1 MKRTL
6 TLMILCL
13 AVAVTALAQQKPA
26 DQGAKPPDQTMKPAA
41 AMPTVDQILDKYV
54 QALGG
59 KATIEKFTSS
69 ASKGSF
75 EIPTFGASGTAEIWE
90 KAPNKTALRLDIPG
104 FGIVQEGFNGTVAW
118 SQDPQ
123 SGFREKTGAEL
134 ATTKLDADFYKPI
147 RLKQLYPKITV
158 KGKDKIGDKDVYVL
172 EAAPAE
178 GSPET
183 WYFDA
188 ASGLLSRMDIERE
201 SPQGKMAVQVFTED
215 YKDVDGMKVPHTVRQ
230 VTPAFTI
237 IIKVDEVKHNVPI
250 DESKFNKPAAQ

>member
-6 TLMILCL
+6 TLMILCV

-26 DQGAKPPDQTMKPAA
+26 DQGAKPPPAT
-41 AMPTVDQILDKYV
+41 PTVDQILDKYV

-59 KATIEKFTSS
+59 KATIEKITSS

-123 SGFREKTGAEL
+123 SGLREKTGAEL
-134 ATTKLDADFYKPI
+134 ATTKIDADFYKPI

-172 EAAPAE
+172 VASPAE

-201 SPQGKMAVQVFTED
+201 SPQGKIAVQVFQEN
-215 YKDVDGMKVPHTVRQ
+215 YKDVDGLKVPHTVRQ
-230 VTPAFTI
+230 ESSAFTI
-237 IIKVDEVKHNVPI
+237 IIKIDEVKHNVPI
-250 DESKFNKPAAQ
+250 DDSKFNKPAAQ